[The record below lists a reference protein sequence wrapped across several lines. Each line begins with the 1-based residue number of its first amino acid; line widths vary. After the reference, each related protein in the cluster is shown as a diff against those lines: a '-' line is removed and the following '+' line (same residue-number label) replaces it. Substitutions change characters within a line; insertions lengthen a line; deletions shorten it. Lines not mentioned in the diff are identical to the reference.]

1 MLAFIRDIE
10 TALKNIFHM
19 FKKYEHIKDMK
30 NMTHMSYSEWKEQCL
45 MAYTDSR
52 RLVGK
57 AQ

>member
-57 AQ
+57 A